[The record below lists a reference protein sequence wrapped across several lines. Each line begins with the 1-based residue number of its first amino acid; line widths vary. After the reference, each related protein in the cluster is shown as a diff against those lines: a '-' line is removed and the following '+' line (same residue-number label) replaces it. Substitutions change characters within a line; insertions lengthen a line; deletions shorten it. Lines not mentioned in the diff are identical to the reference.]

1 MRKLIL
7 IVVVCVSLVTFGG
20 CDHVTTDPGS
30 SDSVRGVVLD
40 SLSLAP
46 IDSVGIRLNDTATPA
61 PFFFTDSAGNFRA
74 ETGFGERLQIIHFS
88 KTGYITKT
96 MARAEILSAINS
108 DVAAKDSLVVLLK
121 PETP

>member
-7 IVVVCVSLVTFGG
+7 IIVASVSLVTFGG
-20 CDHVTTDPGS
+20 CEDNALVDLGA
-30 SDSVRGVVLD
+30 DSVVGIILD

-46 IDSVGIRLNDTATPA
+46 IDSVGIRLNDTAIPA